1 MKAIGIKRSK
11 DLNIFIYFDFFNFL
25 LKIFSSKG
33 DVGYYTVG
41 ELEYLKMVDIFN
53 FISFI

>member
-1 MKAIGIKRSK
+1 MKAIVIKRAK

-25 LKIFSSKG
+25 KIFSSKG
-33 DVGYYTVG
+33 DAEYYTVG

-53 FISFI
+53 FVSFI